1 MLRPIKGIFGGT
13 FDPVHYGHLRVA
25 IEILD
30 AFALEEV
37 RLMPCG
43 IPPHQKTLKTSN
55 EQRLAMLRLGLGIRT
70 PLKIDDR
77 EIRRAGASYTVDT
90 LQELK
95 AEFPDHN
102 LAWILGA
109 DAFLHFTTW
118 RQWEKILELAHLIVA
133 RRPNFTLPEG
143 ADSTLLLAARQG
155 DIADLHQE
163 SAGRIALF
171 SVTQLDISSSKIR
184 QLLENGQDSRYLLP
198 NSVLDFIQKQ
208 GLYGCAQE

>member
-1 MLRPIKGIFGGT
+1 MPQPIKGIFGGT

-55 EQRLAMLRLGLGIRT
+55 EQRLAMLRLGLGQRT
-70 PLKIDDR
+70 PLRLDDR
-77 EIRRAGASYTVDT
+77 EIRRDGASYTVDT
-90 LQELK
+90 LLELK
-95 AEFPDHN
+95 AEFPNHS

-133 RRPNFTLPEG
+133 RRPNFSLPEA
-143 ADSTLLLAARQG
+143 ADSTALLAARQG
-155 DIADLHQE
+155 EMTDLHQE
-163 SAGRIALF
+163 TAGRIALF

-208 GLYGCAQE
+208 GLYGCDVG